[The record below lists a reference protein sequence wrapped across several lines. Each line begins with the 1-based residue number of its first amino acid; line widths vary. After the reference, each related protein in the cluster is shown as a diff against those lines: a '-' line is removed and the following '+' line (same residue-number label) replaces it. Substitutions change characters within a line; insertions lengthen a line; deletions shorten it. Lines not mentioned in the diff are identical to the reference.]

1 MILDFD
7 DFDLLKLVT
16 YWPIFSKFRG
26 DPVKKNTLYKRL
38 NQTGRHIIREHYH
51 YFYNTKHSLVPA
63 QCQKFQSGIVGIAGE
78 PCAGSNTESV
88 KIN

>member
-1 MILDFD
+1 MVGGFTLQGYTKDWIRQAEL
-7 DFDLLKLVT
+7 
-16 YWPIFSKFRG
+16 G
-26 DPVKKNTLYKRL
+26 HAKK
-38 NQTGRHIIREHYH
+38 HIMREHYH

>member
-26 DPVKKNTLYKRL
+26 DPVKKTPCTYMYVIVSMGAHAFKKYMV
-38 NQTGRHIIREHYH
+38 IMM
-51 YFYNTKHSLVPA
+51 TKQISDLKLEIWEV
-63 QCQKFQSGIVGIAGE
+63 
-78 PCAGSNTESV
+78 
-88 KIN
+88 